1 MRTQM
6 KRALVFRVLVFR
18 VFFFFFSF
26 FFFFLIIYFIY
37 LILHT
42 MYNNNITYATNTS
55 YNTTKYY
62 LQYLQL
68 LAILT

>member
-1 MRTQM
+1 
-6 KRALVFRVLVFR
+6 
-18 VFFFFFSF
+18 
-26 FFFFLIIYFIY
+26 
-37 LILHT
+37 